1 MTINSGLDET
11 ALDAYL
17 HANLRSYPGPYSV
30 SALSGGQSNP
40 TFVLMGTGQKLV
52 LRKKPGRALLR
63 SAQAVD
69 REYRVI
75 CALKDSG
82 VPVAKAECYCDDAA
96 VRAGSLWTL
105 RLPSCLQKNAH

>member
-1 MTINSGLDET
+1 MTINSGLDQT
-11 ALDAYL
+11 AFDAYL
-17 HANLRSYPGPYSV
+17 HANLRSYAGPFSV

-40 TFVLMGTGQKLV
+40 TFVLTGKGQKLV
-52 LRKKPGRALLR
+52 LRRKPGGALLP

-75 CALKDSG
+75 SALKDSG
-82 VPVAKAECYCDDAA
+82 VPVAKAECYCDDTA